1 MQKAKR
7 KMPSEKLNQI
17 RQAKEQ
23 EYGPFASNLER
34 IGKSWS
40 ALLGLDFDIPAHD
53 VANMYV
59 AAKLIRAVGCDFKQ
73 DTYDD
78 AENYLYQAE
87 LMHRREHK
95 SFEILRE
102 QMTPPEPETEP
113 DEEDLAM
120 ARRNLDNEQ

>member
-1 MQKAKR
+1 MQN
-7 KMPSEKLNQI
+7 EKLKKI

-40 ALLGLDFDIPAHD
+40 ALLGLDFDIPGHD

-87 LMHRREHK
+87 FMHRTEHN
-95 SFEILRE
+95 SHEILRQ
-102 QMTPPEPETEP
+102 QMTPTDIAKRL
-113 DEEDLAM
+113 DEADEKYQRSKGDS
-120 ARRNLDNEQ
+120 N